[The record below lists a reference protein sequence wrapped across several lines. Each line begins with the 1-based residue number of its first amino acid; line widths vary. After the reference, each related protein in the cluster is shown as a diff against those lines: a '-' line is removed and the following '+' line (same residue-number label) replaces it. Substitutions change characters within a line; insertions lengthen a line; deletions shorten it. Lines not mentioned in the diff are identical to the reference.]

1 MLKQVI
7 NRSISFVVVLIS
19 VLFIGL
25 MGLTITSTLMA
36 KEYTDVWL
44 LPTVPGTPSK
54 IVPVVKGDEKG
65 LDMWLRYDDN
75 EANYVLVGL
84 EDAETLCVF
93 FEPPATCSILA
104 MEFCAT
110 CYYPTPH
117 TTVKKFIALTDTSLT
132 TDCWN
137 EYHAGDS
144 IPGPSPILQ
153 FVAGP
158 VPSKPI
164 DTVWTWD
171 TLWVDPDNIPDVGT
185 HPFVAGWIKV
195 PGDSSPNPR
204 ITPNIDPPWHA
215 LIYRHEPANGGP
227 PGWYSSWH
235 QFWIRALVRIYEPQR
250 LIRSVDKL
258 PWSYT
263 TGPRTVTAEIE
274 DPIGVPEDVWGIA
287 SATLVYNVN
296 GGDWQTIPMVC
307 VDTIETWGDNI
318 IYGIWAAD
326 IPGVEVGDSVSYY
339 VVAEDLSGLSD
350 TWRTIYWYKIIE
362 GTPGN
367 IFFYNDDFYGSPF
380 TPDFVG
386 MVYENVDYWDYNV
399 RGAPDSS
406 VIAFYTPGKG
416 SGAPVI
422 LWNSWGGEIF
432 AEAVGAGV
440 IQSFLDAGGNLF
452 MSGQDFLY
460 GLART
465 YDTVTWEAG
474 TFPYDYL
481 KFYVTVDDDTTLVSP
496 NTYAIFYGNPEDTIT
511 APFDEG
517 IYVWPYIW
525 YGTGLTWCG
534 EVVETDAIPIFFY
547 EGGEISGA
555 RYESEKG
562 YKYVFLYW
570 PFAYIVEVEPDTWMF
585 DTWAVKTLL
594 RRVLQWFG
602 LPVGV
607 KLPIVGQNLD
617 IPSIFMSSINI
628 NYDVTHKLPMDI
640 ELYDVVGRKLAHLHT
655 EVEGR
660 GTYNWDVSQLPMGVY
675 FMKINLGN
683 HHDTHKLIKIR

>member
-1 MLKQVI
+1 MILKQVL
-7 NRSISFVVVLIS
+7 FALVLILTLS
-19 VLFIGL
+19 TGL
-25 MGLTITSTLMA
+25 SLTITSTLMA

-44 LPTVPGTPSK
+44 LPTVPGRSSK
-54 IVPVVKGDEKG
+54 TAPIVKGDEKQV
-65 LDMWLRYDDN
+65 DIWLQYDDN
-75 EANYVLVGL
+75 EANDVLLGL
-84 EDAETLCVF
+84 EDVDTLCVV
-93 FEPPATCSILA
+93 FEPPAACSVLA
-104 MEFCAT
+104 MEFCAI
-110 CYYPTPH
+110 CYYVTSH
-117 TTVKKFIALTDTSLT
+117 TTVEKFIAVS
-132 TDCWN
+132 
-137 EYHAGDS
+137 DS
-144 IPGPSPILQ
+144 VSGPWQ

-158 VPSKPI
+158 TPSKPI

-171 TLWVDPDNIPDVGT
+171 TLWVPFENIPDVGT
-185 HPFVAGWIKV
+185 NPFVAGWIKV
-195 PGDSSPNPR
+195 LGDSSPNPR
-204 ITPNIDPPWHA
+204 ITPNVEPPWHSF
-215 LIYRHEPANGGP
+215 LYRHEPVSGGP
-227 PGWYSSWH
+227 PGWYPSWH
-235 QFWIRALVRIYEPQR
+235 QFWIRALVRIYEDMSP
-250 LIRSVDKL
+250 IIHSVDKL

-263 TGPRTVTAEIE
+263 TGSRRVTAEVE
-274 DPIGVPEDVWGIA
+274 DVIGIPEDKWGVA

-296 GGDWQTIPMVC
+296 GGGWQTVPMVC
-307 VDTIETWGDNI
+307 VDTIETVGDSI
-318 IYGIWAAD
+318 KHGIWAAD
-326 IPGVEVGDSVSYY
+326 IPGVGVGDSVSYY

-350 TWRTIYWYKIIE
+350 TWRTIFWYKIIE

-367 IFFYNDDFYGSPF
+367 IFFYNDDFYGPPF

-416 SGAPVI
+416 PGAPVI
-422 LWNSWGGEIF
+422 LWNSFLHVETF

-440 IQSFLDAGGNLF
+440 IQNFLDAGGNLF

-474 TFPYDYL
+474 TFPNEYL
-481 KFYVTVDDDTTLVSP
+481 KFYKTVDDAVTGTTCVTIHGVP
-496 NTYAIFYGNPEDTIT
+496 GDTISG
-511 APFDEG
+511 PFIDDEVL
-517 IYVWPYIW
+517 YVWPYVW
-525 YGTGLTWCG
+525 MDACFTWIG
-534 EVVETDAIPIFFY
+534 EIIETDAIPIFFFD
-547 EGGEISGA
+547 GDRICGT
-555 RYESEKG
+555 RYDTT

-607 KLPIVGQNLD
+607 EPPIVGQNLD

-675 FMKINLGN
+675 FIRVDLENY
-683 HHDTHKLIKIR
+683 HSTHKLIKIR

>member
-7 NRSISFVVVLIS
+7 NRLISSVVVLIS

-25 MGLTITSTLMA
+25 MGLTITSTLTA

-65 LDMWLRYDDN
+65 LDIWLRYDDN
-75 EANYVLVGL
+75 EANYLLVGL

-93 FEPPATCSILA
+93 FEPPVTCSILA
-104 MEFCAT
+104 MEFCAV
-110 CYYPTPH
+110 CYYPTSH

-137 EYHAGDS
+137 EYHSGAPE
-144 IPGPSPILQ
+144 PGPSPILE

-158 VPSKPI
+158 VTSKPI

-171 TLWVDPDNIPDVGT
+171 TLWVDPENIPDVGK

-235 QFWIRALVRIYEPQR
+235 QFWIRALVRIYEEPQWF
-250 LIRSVDKL
+250 IRSVDKL

-263 TGPRTVTAEIE
+263 TGPRRVTSEIE
-274 DPIGVPEDVWGIA
+274 DPIGIPEDNWGIA
-287 SATLVYNVN
+287 SAALIYNVN
-296 GGDWQTIPMVC
+296 GSDWQTIPMVC

-318 IYGIWAAD
+318 IHGIWAAD
-326 IPGVEVGDSVSYY
+326 IPGVGVGDSVSYY

-367 IFFYNDDFYGSPF
+367 IFFYNDDFYGPPF

-406 VIAFYTPGKG
+406 VIGFYTPGKG
-416 SGAPVI
+416 PGAPVI
-422 LWNSWGGEIF
+422 LWNSLGGEIF
-432 AEAVGAGV
+432 AEVVKAGL
-440 IQSFLDAGGNLF
+440 IQNLLDAGGNLF
-452 MSGQDFLY
+452 MSGEDFLY
-460 GLART
+460 GLAGT

-474 TFPYDYL
+474 TFPNEYL
-481 KFYVTVDDDTTLVSP
+481 KFYKTVDDAVVGTTYVTIHGVP
-496 NTYAIFYGNPEDTIT
+496 GDTISG
-511 APFDEG
+511 PFVDNDG
-517 IYVWPYIW
+517 FHVWPYVW
-525 YGTGLTWCG
+525 MDAGFTWIG
-534 EVVETDAIPIFFY
+534 EIIETDAIPIFFFD
-547 EGGEISGA
+547 GKICGT
-555 RYESEKG
+555 RYDTT

-607 KLPIVGQNLD
+607 KLPVVGQNLD
-617 IPSIFMSSINI
+617 IPSIFTSSINI

-640 ELYDVVGRKLAHLHT
+640 ELYDIIGRKLAHLHT
-655 EVEGR
+655 EVEGK

-675 FMKINLGN
+675 FIRVNLEDYHN
-683 HHDTHKLIKIR
+683 TYKLIKIR